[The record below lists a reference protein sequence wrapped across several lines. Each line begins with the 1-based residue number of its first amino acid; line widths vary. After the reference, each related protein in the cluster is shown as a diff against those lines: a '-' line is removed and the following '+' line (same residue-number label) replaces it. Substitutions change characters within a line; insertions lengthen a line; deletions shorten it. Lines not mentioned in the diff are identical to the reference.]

1 MRDFFVKAMKE
12 LTEVKKALVE
22 AADSLK
28 DRLAALSDDFYR
40 NPETG
45 LKEKRTSAAM
55 QAFLKESGFSV
66 TGGVAGMETAFKAS
80 YGSGAPVIAI
90 LAEMDALPA
99 VGHGC
104 GHNISG
110 TASIGAGA
118 ALLTAL
124 KGFLLEGRG
133 TILVLGTPAE
143 ELGKGK
149 IEMIKAG
156 VFDGVDAAMMVHGSS
171 KRTVVK
177 HFLGV
182 SRVNF
187 IFHGRSSHASAYPEE
202 GINALDGVI
211 LTFNGIS
218 ALRQQLKT
226 DVRVHGIITDGGKAP
241 NIIPERAEA
250 SFYVRSNDL
259 NELESVKQRVIN
271 CASGAATATG
281 CTLEV
286 KEVGDLNAPM
296 KLNNAFCDAYRRALE
311 FLGLKEDKQP
321 PEKNVGS
328 SDIGNV
334 SQIIPTI
341 HPHVPIREG
350 INIHTHEF
358 ADATVTPDGHRA
370 LLEGVKCLGLTTI
383 ELLFEPRALDK
394 LKKEFR
400 GLE

>member
-1 MRDFFVKAMKE
+1 MKD
-12 LTEVKKALVE
+12 LNGLRKNFID

-28 DRLAALSDDFYR
+28 ERLTALSDGFYR

-45 LKEKRTSAAM
+45 LKEKKTSAAM
-55 QAFLKESGFSV
+55 QAFLTESGFAV
-66 TGGVAGMETAFKAS
+66 TAGVAGMETAFKAV
-80 YGSGAPVIAI
+80 YGSGSPVLAI
-90 LAEMDALPA
+90 LAEMDALPG

-104 GHNISG
+104 GHNIG
-110 TASIGAGA
+110 GVASIGAGA
-118 ALLTAL
+118 SLAIAL
-124 KGFLLEGRG
+124 KRALPAESG

-156 VFDGVDAAMMVHGSS
+156 AFDGVDAAMMIHGSS

-182 SRVNF
+182 TRVNF

-202 GINALDGVI
+202 GINALDAVI
-211 LTFNGIS
+211 LTFNGIN

-241 NIIPERAEA
+241 NIIPERAAA

-259 NELESVKQRVIN
+259 KDLESVKQRVIN

-296 KLNNAFCDAYRRALE
+296 KLNLSFCNAYRRALE
-311 FLGLKEDKQP
+311 YLGLAEDKQP

-358 ADATVTPDGHRA
+358 ADATVTPEGHRA
-370 LLEGVKCLGLTTI
+370 LMEGVKCLGLTSI
-383 ELLFEPRALDK
+383 ELLFEPGVLDDI
-394 LKKEFR
+394 KKEFR
-400 GLE
+400 GAE

>member
-1 MRDFFVKAMKE
+1 MEELIGLKKE
-12 LTEVKKALVE
+12 LIR

-28 DRLAALSDDFYR
+28 ERLTALSDDFYR

-45 LKEKRTSAAM
+45 LKEKRTSSLM
-55 QAFLKESGFSV
+55 QALLREFGFSV
-66 TGGVAGMETAFKAS
+66 TPGIAGMETAFKATLGT
-80 YGSGAPVIAI
+80 GSPVVSI

-104 GHNISG
+104 GHNIAG

-118 ALLTAL
+118 ALSVAL
-124 KGFLLEGRG
+124 KGVLKPGKG
-133 TILVLGTPAE
+133 TLLVLGTPAE

-156 VFDGVDAAMMVHGSS
+156 VFEGVDTAMMVHGSS

-177 HFLGV
+177 HFLGLV
-182 SRVNF
+182 RLNF
-187 IFHGRSSHASAYPEE
+187 TFHGRSSHASAYPEE
-202 GINALDGVI
+202 GINALDAVI
-211 LTFNGIS
+211 QTFNSIS
-218 ALRQQLKT
+218 ALRQQLRT
-226 DVRVHGIITDGGKAP
+226 DVRVHGIVTDGGKAP

-259 NELESVKQRVIN
+259 RELESVKKRVIN
-271 CASGAATATG
+271 CATGAATSTG
-281 CTLEV
+281 CTVDV

-296 KLNNAFCDAYRRALE
+296 KLNYSFIERYRKALTY
-311 FLGLKEDKQP
+311 LGLEEDRQN

-341 HPHVPIREG
+341 HPHVPIKEG

-358 ADATVTPDGHRA
+358 ADATITPEGHRA
-370 LLEGVKCLGLTTI
+370 LMEGVKCLGLTAI
-383 ELLFEPRALDK
+383 DLLFDVAALEEI
-394 LKKEFR
+394 KKESSAPDTPR
-400 GLE
+400 

>member
-1 MRDFFVKAMKE
+1 MKD
-12 LTEVKKALVE
+12 LNQVKKMLIE

-28 DRLAALSDDFYR
+28 DRLTALSDDFYR

-55 QAFLKESGFSV
+55 QAFLREFGFTV
-66 TGGVAGMETAFKAS
+66 TPGVAGMETAFKAS
-80 YGSGAPVIAI
+80 YGSGSPVLAI
-90 LAEMDALPA
+90 LAEMDALPV

-104 GHNISG
+104 GHNIAG
-110 TASIGAGA
+110 TASIGAAA
-118 ALLTAL
+118 ALSTAL
-124 KGFLLEGRG
+124 KGVLPEGRG

-182 SRVNF
+182 TRVNF

-218 ALRQQLKT
+218 ALRQHFKP

-259 NELESVKQRVIN
+259 KELDAVKQRVIN
-271 CASGAATATG
+271 CATGAATATG

-286 KEVGDLNAPM
+286 KEVGELNAPM
-296 KLNNAFCDAYRRALE
+296 KLNGAFCDAYRRALDH
-311 FLGLKEDKQP
+311 LGLKEDAQP

-370 LLEGVKCLGLTTI
+370 LLEGVKCMGLTSI
-383 ELLFEPRALDK
+383 ELLFEPGVLERV
-394 LKKEFR
+394 KKEFL
-400 GLE
+400 GIE